1 MGRIGKLELKLTKL
15 KSVEFINKYNK
26 FINIVECFYSSCQE
40 VGLEIKIH
48 FVPIFCH
55 MRNVRRMIVL
65 MNLEAQLLLPI

>member
-1 MGRIGKLELKLTKL
+1 MKIIGKLELKLTKL

-26 FINIVECFYSSCQE
+26 FINIVECFCSSCQE
-40 VGLEIKIH
+40 VGLEIKIR